1 MTNLQL
7 ILVNDNILHSGTID
21 VLHEHFAPHM
31 GINCGF
37 LESFDSQ
44 NDNKKV
50 KNATKEWFALMR
62 ETQMWAFV
70 DEIVELGLET
80 KKSDS
85 KIFSNLKKILLDVQ
99 FCDDTVLLIHGSLAD
114 TTLAMSILTDTLL
127 NKTYQIELSNYSA
140 QHRYKNV
147 APFTKMDTPTSKPKQ
162 KVAV

>member
-1 MTNLQL
+1 MTSPKLQL
-7 ILVNDNILHSGTID
+7 ILVNDNTLHSGTID

-44 NDNKKV
+44 NDNKKF
-50 KNATKEWFALMR
+50 KEATKEWFALMR

-70 DEIVELGLET
+70 DEIVSLGLES
-80 KKSDS
+80 KKNDS
-85 KIFSNLKKILLDVQ
+85 KIFANLKKILLDVQ

-114 TTLAMSILTDTLL
+114 TSLALSILTDTLL
-127 NKTYQIELSNYSA
+127 NKNYQIELSNFSA
-140 QHRYKNV
+140 NYRYKNV
-147 APFTKMDTPTSKPKQ
+147 APFTKIDTPTKKQ